1 MLRYE
6 MKNTI
11 KNLYMDYKIYILD
24 IENSKDLYKSIL
36 LYSYNNFKNI
46 DTTEINISLKSMLET
61 FHEILDS
68 QDSVTTLI
76 SNNELISFYF
86 LIIALIINQLSDRI
100 GDLFDLL
107 NRKKILSEIQDV
119 ENIFLF
125 TDHLLK
131 NIQYI
136 FECIELEFIGEY
148 ESK

>member
-1 MLRYE
+1 

-24 IENSKDLYKSIL
+24 IEDSKDLYKSIL
-36 LYSYNNFKNI
+36 LYSDNDFKNI
-46 DTTEINISLKSMLET
+46 DISEINISLKSMLET

-86 LIIALIINQLSDRI
+86 LIIALIINQSSDRI

>member
-1 MLRYE
+1 
-6 MKNTI
+6 MKNTM

-36 LYSYNNFKNI
+36 LYSYNDFKNI
-46 DTTEINISLKSMLET
+46 DISEINVSLESMLET

-68 QDSVTTLI
+68 QDSVTNLF
-76 SNNELISFYF
+76 SNNELLSFYF
-86 LIIALIINQLSDRI
+86 LIIALIINQLSNRI
-100 GDLFDLL
+100 GNLFDLL
-107 NRKKILSEIQDV
+107 NGKKILSEIQDV

-136 FECIELEFIGEY
+136 FECIELEVIGEY

>member
-1 MLRYE
+1 M
-6 MKNTI
+6 

-24 IENSKDLYKSIL
+24 IENSTDLYKSIL
-36 LYSYNNFKNI
+36 LYSYNDFKNI
-46 DTTEINISLKSMLET
+46 DISEINVSLESMLET
-61 FHEILDS
+61 FHDILDS
-68 QDSVTTLI
+68 KDLVMNLF
-76 SNNELISFYF
+76 SNNELLSFYF

-100 GDLFDLL
+100 GNLFDLL
-107 NRKKILSEIQDV
+107 NRKKNLSEIQDV

>member
-1 MLRYE
+1 

-24 IENSKDLYKSIL
+24 IENSTDLYKSIL
-36 LYSYNNFKNI
+36 LYSYNDFKNI
-46 DTTEINISLKSMLET
+46 DISEINVSLESMLET
-61 FHEILDS
+61 FHDILDS
-68 QDSVTTLI
+68 KDLVMNLF
-76 SNNELISFYF
+76 SNNELLSFYF
-86 LIIALIINQLSDRI
+86 LIIALIINQLSNKI
-100 GDLFDLL
+100 SDLFDLL
-107 NRKKILSEIQDV
+107 NGKKILSEIQDV

>member
-1 MLRYE
+1 

-24 IENSKDLYKSIL
+24 IENSTDLYKSIL
-36 LYSYNNFKNI
+36 LYSYNDFKNI
-46 DTTEINISLKSMLET
+46 DISEINVSLESMLET
-61 FHEILDS
+61 FHDILDS
-68 QDSVTTLI
+68 KDLVMNLF
-76 SNNELISFYF
+76 SNNELLSFYF

-100 GDLFDLL
+100 GNLFDLL
-107 NRKKILSEIQDV
+107 NRKKNLSEIQDV

-136 FECIELEFIGEY
+136 FECIELEVIGEY

>member
-1 MLRYE
+1 M
-6 MKNTI
+6 

-36 LYSYNNFKNI
+36 LYSYNDFKNI
-46 DTTEINISLKSMLET
+46 DISEINVSLESMLET

-68 QDSVTTLI
+68 QDSVTNLF
-76 SNNELISFYF
+76 SNNELLSFYF
-86 LIIALIINQLSDRI
+86 LIIALIINQLSNKI
-100 GDLFDLL
+100 SDLFDLL
-107 NRKKILSEIQDV
+107 NGKKILSEIQDV

-136 FECIELEFIGEY
+136 FECIELEVIGEY

>member
-1 MLRYE
+1 
-6 MKNTI
+6 MKNTM

-24 IENSKDLYKSIL
+24 IENSTDLYKSIL
-36 LYSYNNFKNI
+36 LYSYNDFKNI
-46 DTTEINISLKSMLET
+46 DISEINVSLESMLET

-68 QDSVTTLI
+68 QDSVTNLF
-76 SNNELISFYF
+76 SNNELLSFYF
-86 LIIALIINQLSDRI
+86 LIIALIINQLSNRI

-107 NRKKILSEIQDV
+107 NGKKILSEIQDV

>member
-1 MLRYE
+1 

-24 IENSKDLYKSIL
+24 IENSTDLYKSIL
-36 LYSYNNFKNI
+36 LYSYNDFKNI
-46 DTTEINISLKSMLET
+46 DISEINVSLESMLET

-68 QDSVTTLI
+68 QDSVTNLF

-86 LIIALIINQLSDRI
+86 LIIALIINQSSDRI

-119 ENIFLF
+119 KNIFLF

>member
-1 MLRYE
+1 
-6 MKNTI
+6 MKNTM

-36 LYSYNNFKNI
+36 LYSYNDFKNI
-46 DTTEINISLKSMLET
+46 DISEINVSLESMLET
-61 FHEILDS
+61 FYEILDS
-68 QDSVTTLI
+68 QDSVTNLF
-76 SNNELISFYF
+76 SNNELLSFYF
-86 LIIALIINQLSDRI
+86 LIIALIINQLSNKI

-107 NRKKILSEIQDV
+107 NGKKILSEIQDV

-136 FECIELEFIGEY
+136 FECIELEVIGEY

>member
-1 MLRYE
+1 

-24 IENSKDLYKSIL
+24 IENSTDLYKSIL
-36 LYSYNNFKNI
+36 LYNYNDFKNI
-46 DTTEINISLKSMLET
+46 DISEINVSLESMLET
-61 FHEILDS
+61 FHDILDS
-68 QDSVTTLI
+68 KDLVMNLF
-76 SNNELISFYF
+76 SNNELLSFYF

-100 GDLFDLL
+100 GNLFDLL
-107 NRKKILSEIQDV
+107 NRKKNLSEIQDV

-136 FECIELEFIGEY
+136 FECIELEVIGEY

>member
-1 MLRYE
+1 
-6 MKNTI
+6 
-11 KNLYMDYKIYILD
+11 
-24 IENSKDLYKSIL
+24 
-36 LYSYNNFKNI
+36 
-46 DTTEINISLKSMLET
+46 MLET

-68 QDSVTTLI
+68 QDSVTNLF
-76 SNNELISFYF
+76 SNNELLSFYF
-86 LIIALIINQLSDRI
+86 LIIALIINQLSNRI

-107 NRKKILSEIQDV
+107 NGKKILSEIQDV

-136 FECIELEFIGEY
+136 FECIELEVIGEY

>member
-1 MLRYE
+1 

-24 IENSKDLYKSIL
+24 IENSTDLYKSIL
-36 LYSYNNFKNI
+36 LYSYNDFKNI
-46 DTTEINISLKSMLET
+46 DISEINVSLESMLET
-61 FHEILDS
+61 FHDILDS
-68 QDSVTTLI
+68 KDLVMNLF
-76 SNNELISFYF
+76 SNNELLSFYF

-100 GDLFDLL
+100 GNLFDLL
-107 NRKKILSEIQDV
+107 NRKKNLSEIQDV

-136 FECIELEFIGEY
+136 FECIELEFIAEY

>member
-1 MLRYE
+1 

-36 LYSYNNFKNI
+36 LYSYNDFKNI
-46 DTTEINISLKSMLET
+46 DISEINVSLESMLET

-68 QDSVTTLI
+68 KDLVMNLF
-76 SNNELISFYF
+76 SNNELLSFYF

-100 GDLFDLL
+100 GNLFDLL
-107 NRKKILSEIQDV
+107 NKKKNLSEIQDV

>member
-1 MLRYE
+1 
-6 MKNTI
+6 MKNTM

-24 IENSKDLYKSIL
+24 IENSTDLYKSIL
-36 LYSYNNFKNI
+36 LYSYNDFKNI
-46 DTTEINISLKSMLET
+46 DISEINVSLESMLET

-68 QDSVTTLI
+68 QDSVTNLF
-76 SNNELISFYF
+76 SNNELLSFYF
-86 LIIALIINQLSDRI
+86 LIIALIINQLSNRI

-107 NRKKILSEIQDV
+107 NGKKILSEIQDV

-136 FECIELEFIGEY
+136 FECIELEVIGEY

>member
-1 MLRYE
+1 
-6 MKNTI
+6 MKNTM

-36 LYSYNNFKNI
+36 LYSYNDFKNI
-46 DTTEINISLKSMLET
+46 DISEINVSLESMLET
-61 FHEILDS
+61 FHDILDS
-68 QDSVTTLI
+68 KDLVMNLF
-76 SNNELISFYF
+76 SNNELLSFYF

-100 GDLFDLL
+100 GNLFDLL
-107 NRKKILSEIQDV
+107 NRKKNLSEIQDV

-136 FECIELEFIGEY
+136 FECIELEVIGEY

>member
-1 MLRYE
+1 

-24 IENSKDLYKSIL
+24 IENSTDLYKSIL
-36 LYSYNNFKNI
+36 LYSYNDFKNI
-46 DTTEINISLKSMLET
+46 DISEINVSLESMLET
-61 FHEILDS
+61 FHDILDS
-68 QDSVTTLI
+68 KDLVMNLF
-76 SNNELISFYF
+76 SNNELLSFYF

>member
-1 MLRYE
+1 
-6 MKNTI
+6 MKNTM

-24 IENSKDLYKSIL
+24 IENSTDLYKSIL
-36 LYSYNNFKNI
+36 LYSYNDFKNI
-46 DTTEINISLKSMLET
+46 DISEINVSLESMLET
-61 FHEILDS
+61 FHDILDS
-68 QDSVTTLI
+68 KDLVMNLF
-76 SNNELISFYF
+76 SNNELLSFYF

-100 GDLFDLL
+100 GNLFDLL
-107 NRKKILSEIQDV
+107 NRKKNLSEIQDV

-136 FECIELEFIGEY
+136 FECIELEVIGEY

>member
-1 MLRYE
+1 

-36 LYSYNNFKNI
+36 LYSYNNFKNT
-46 DTTEINISLKSMLET
+46 DTAEINISLKSTLET

>member
-1 MLRYE
+1 
-6 MKNTI
+6 MKNTM

-36 LYSYNNFKNI
+36 LYSYNDFKNI
-46 DTTEINISLKSMLET
+46 DISEINVSLESMLET

-68 QDSVTTLI
+68 QNSVTNLF
-76 SNNELISFYF
+76 SNNELLSFYF
-86 LIIALIINQLSDRI
+86 LIIALIINQLSNRI

-107 NRKKILSEIQDV
+107 NGKKILSEIQDV

-136 FECIELEFIGEY
+136 FECIELEVIGEY

>member
-1 MLRYE
+1 M
-6 MKNTI
+6 

-36 LYSYNNFKNI
+36 LYSYNDFKNI
-46 DTTEINISLKSMLET
+46 DISEINVSLESMLET

-68 QDSVTTLI
+68 QDSVTNLF
-76 SNNELISFYF
+76 SNNELLSFYF
-86 LIIALIINQLSDRI
+86 LIIALIINQLSNRI
-100 GDLFDLL
+100 SDLFDLL
-107 NRKKILSEIQDV
+107 NGKKILSEIQDV

-136 FECIELEFIGEY
+136 FECIELEVIGEY

>member
-1 MLRYE
+1 M
-6 MKNTI
+6 

-36 LYSYNNFKNI
+36 LYSYNDFKNI
-46 DTTEINISLKSMLET
+46 DISEINVSLESMLET
-61 FHEILDS
+61 FYEILDS
-68 QDSVTTLI
+68 QDSVTNLF
-76 SNNELISFYF
+76 SNNELLSFYF
-86 LIIALIINQLSDRI
+86 LIIALIINQLSNKI

-107 NRKKILSEIQDV
+107 NGKKILSEIQDV

-136 FECIELEFIGEY
+136 FECIELEVIGEY

>member
-1 MLRYE
+1 
-6 MKNTI
+6 MKNTM

-36 LYSYNNFKNI
+36 LYSYNDFKNI
-46 DTTEINISLKSMLET
+46 DISEINVSLESMLET

-68 QDSVTTLI
+68 QDSVTNLF
-76 SNNELISFYF
+76 SNNELLSFYF
-86 LIIALIINQLSDRI
+86 LIIALIINQLSNRI

-107 NRKKILSEIQDV
+107 NGKKILSEIQDV

-125 TDHLLK
+125 PDHLLK

-136 FECIELEFIGEY
+136 FECIQLEFIGEY

>member
-1 MLRYE
+1 
-6 MKNTI
+6 MKNTM

-36 LYSYNNFKNI
+36 LYSYNDFKNI
-46 DTTEINISLKSMLET
+46 DISEINVSLESMLET

-68 QDSVTTLI
+68 QDSVTNLF
-76 SNNELISFYF
+76 SNNELLSFYF
-86 LIIALIINQLSDRI
+86 LIIALIINQLSNRI

-107 NRKKILSEIQDV
+107 NGKKILSEIQDV

>member
-1 MLRYE
+1 
-6 MKNTI
+6 
-11 KNLYMDYKIYILD
+11 MDYKIYILD
-24 IENSKDLYKSIL
+24 IENSTDLYKSIL
-36 LYSYNNFKNI
+36 LYSYNDFKNI
-46 DTTEINISLKSMLET
+46 DISEINVSLESMLET
-61 FHEILDS
+61 FHDILDS
-68 QDSVTTLI
+68 KDLVMNLF
-76 SNNELISFYF
+76 SNNELLSFYF

-100 GDLFDLL
+100 GNLFDLL
-107 NRKKILSEIQDV
+107 NRKKNLSEIQDV

>member
-1 MLRYE
+1 

-36 LYSYNNFKNI
+36 LYSYNDFKNI
-46 DTTEINISLKSMLET
+46 DISEINVSLESMLET

-68 QDSVTTLI
+68 QDSVTNLF
-76 SNNELISFYF
+76 SNNELLSFYF
-86 LIIALIINQLSDRI
+86 LIIALIINQLSNRI

-107 NRKKILSEIQDV
+107 NGKKILSEIQDV

>member
-1 MLRYE
+1 

-11 KNLYMDYKIYILD
+11 KNLYIDYKIYILD
-24 IENSKDLYKSIL
+24 IENSTDLYKSIL
-36 LYSYNNFKNI
+36 LYSYNDFKNI
-46 DTTEINISLKSMLET
+46 DISEINVSLESMLET
-61 FHEILDS
+61 FHDILDS
-68 QDSVTTLI
+68 KDLVMNLF
-76 SNNELISFYF
+76 SNNELLSFYF

-100 GDLFDLL
+100 GNLFDLL
-107 NRKKILSEIQDV
+107 NKKKNLSEIQDV

-136 FECIELEFIGEY
+136 FECIELEVIGEY

>member
-1 MLRYE
+1 
-6 MKNTI
+6 MKNTM

-36 LYSYNNFKNI
+36 LYSYNDFKNI
-46 DTTEINISLKSMLET
+46 DISEINVSLESMLET

-68 QDSVTTLI
+68 QDSVTNLF
-76 SNNELISFYF
+76 SNNELLSFYF

-100 GDLFDLL
+100 GNLFDLL

>member
-1 MLRYE
+1 

-24 IENSKDLYKSIL
+24 IENSTDLYKSIL
-36 LYSYNNFKNI
+36 LYSYNDFKNI
-46 DTTEINISLKSMLET
+46 DISEINVSLESMLET
-61 FHEILDS
+61 FHDILDS
-68 QDSVTTLI
+68 KDLVMNLF
-76 SNNELISFYF
+76 SNNELLSFYF

-100 GDLFDLL
+100 GNLFDLL
-107 NRKKILSEIQDV
+107 NRKKNLSEIQEV

-136 FECIELEFIGEY
+136 FECIELEVIGEY

>member
-1 MLRYE
+1 M
-6 MKNTI
+6 

-24 IENSKDLYKSIL
+24 IENSKDLYNSIL
-36 LYSYNNFKNI
+36 LYSYNDFKNI
-46 DTTEINISLKSMLET
+46 DISEINVSLESMLET

-68 QDSVTTLI
+68 QDSVTNLF
-76 SNNELISFYF
+76 SNNELLSFYF
-86 LIIALIINQLSDRI
+86 LIIALIINQLLNRI

-107 NRKKILSEIQDV
+107 NGKKILSEIQDV

>member
-1 MLRYE
+1 
-6 MKNTI
+6 MKNTM

-36 LYSYNNFKNI
+36 LYSYNDFKNI
-46 DTTEINISLKSMLET
+46 DISEINVSLESMLET

-68 QDSVTTLI
+68 QDSVTNLF
-76 SNNELISFYF
+76 SNNELLSFYF
-86 LIIALIINQLSDRI
+86 LIIALIINQLSNRI

-107 NRKKILSEIQDV
+107 NGKKILSKIQDV

-136 FECIELEFIGEY
+136 FECIELEVIGEY

>member
-1 MLRYE
+1 M
-6 MKNTI
+6 

-36 LYSYNNFKNI
+36 LYSYNDFKNI
-46 DTTEINISLKSMLET
+46 DISEINVSLESMLET

-68 QDSVTTLI
+68 QDSVTNLF
-76 SNNELISFYF
+76 SNNELLSFYF
-86 LIIALIINQLSDRI
+86 LIIALIINQLSNKI

-107 NRKKILSEIQDV
+107 NGKKILSEIQDV

-136 FECIELEFIGEY
+136 FECIELEVIGEY

>member
-1 MLRYE
+1 

-24 IENSKDLYKSIL
+24 IENSTDLYKSIL
-36 LYSYNNFKNI
+36 LYSYNDFKNI
-46 DTTEINISLKSMLET
+46 DISEINVSLESMLET

-68 QDSVTTLI
+68 QDSVTNLF
-76 SNNELISFYF
+76 SNNELLSFYF
-86 LIIALIINQLSDRI
+86 LIIALIINQLSNRI

-107 NRKKILSEIQDV
+107 NGKKILSEIQDV